1 MARYLGDEVGWDV
14 DGGGLLAGVVARL
27 LDRAVDQRRLVGAA
41 EGVPQRVLVRDDFGD
56 VVLGQLRLQP
66 VDEPLPS
73 DGSRIVQ
80 VTDSPENKLSKSWS
94 PSGDKSRRWVMGRA
108 REALQPRVRDQEGGH
123 RLVPERLDVGE
134 GGLVALG
141 AALPLLG
148 RQGEVLDRGCVE
160 RVEVLVHRAE
170 ALDPSVGV
178 DYFATKLFN
187 SVLLSSMN
195 HMSPGMLEGHRTEQ
209 LPVRATPSAARR
221 TLVPM

>member
-1 MARYLGDEVGWDV
+1 MHAKHYNPAYAIKKAD
-14 DGGGLLAGVVARL
+14 
-27 LDRAVDQRRLVGAA
+27 
-41 EGVPQRVLVRDDFGD
+41 
-56 VVLGQLRLQP
+56 
-66 VDEPLPS
+66 
-73 DGSRIVQ
+73 I
-80 VTDSPENKLSKSWS
+80 DSFLSASMSAK
-94 PSGDKSRRWVMGRA
+94 
-108 REALQPRVRDQEGGH
+108 
-123 RLVPERLDVGE
+123 
-134 GGLVALG
+134 